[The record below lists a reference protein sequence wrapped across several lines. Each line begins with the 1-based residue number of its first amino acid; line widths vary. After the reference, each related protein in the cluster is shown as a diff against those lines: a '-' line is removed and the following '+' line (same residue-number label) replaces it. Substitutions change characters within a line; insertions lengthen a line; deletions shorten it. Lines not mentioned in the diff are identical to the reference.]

1 MAEGVRPW
9 LWPRW
14 NLTMIARAALL
25 ACGLTA
31 WSGEALG
38 AEIACWLDRGVL
50 VAPATAAG
58 VSGDFI
64 IDTGADHSAIHNTR
78 AQAAGHTE
86 AQLSGE
92 VRLAGASLAQRDLA
106 VEDLD
111 ARTWAFPTPIAGVI
125 GADILRAYVVELETT
140 PCRLTLAASGVLP
153 PAHGAAAAISWR
165 GATPVVAA
173 AVSDGPRARAVA
185 LTPATGLDA
194 AVRLSPTIV
203 SAPEATAKALA
214 PFKDGRAELR
224 ALSLGGA
231 LFETLQAGLS
241 EGTQAADGA
250 VGLEVLGRWRL
261 RFDFPASRLHLMN
274 R

>member
-1 MAEGVRPW
+1 
-9 LWPRW
+9 
-14 NLTMIARAALL
+14 MIARAALL
-25 ACGLTA
+25 ACGLAA
-31 WSGEALG
+31 WSGGARA

-78 AQAAGHTE
+78 AQAAGHEGE
-86 AQLSGE
+86 AMWGE
-92 VRLAGASLAQRDLA
+92 VSLAGARVAAQDLA

-125 GADILRAYVVELETT
+125 GADILRGFVVELDTS
-140 PCRLTLAASGVLP
+140 PCRLTLALAGALPRPAGPGVP
-153 PAHGAAAAISWR
+153 ISWM
-165 GATPVVAA
+165 GATPVVSVAI
-173 AVSDGPRARAVA
+173 SDGPTARTAA

-194 AVRLSPTIV
+194 GVRLSPAIAAV
-203 SAPEATAKALA
+203 PGAEAKTLS
-214 PFKDGRAELR
+214 PYEDGRAELR

-231 LFETLQAGLS
+231 LFEHLRAGLS
-241 EGTQAADGA
+241 DEAATSDGA

-261 RFDFPASRLHLMN
+261 RFDFPGGRLHLISP
-274 R
+274 